1 MRGSSLG
8 LRGESES
15 RVHTRTPLP
24 RKIQL
29 SLNPAPWK
37 KNSGSAHVSSQPSQ
51 NKKLVNRKPHIH
63 VHAIPNLKEPVV
75 EQKSFK

>member
-37 KNSGSAHVSSQPSQ
+37 KNSGSAHVVTRNGSVTETET
-51 NKKLVNRKPHIH
+51 L
-63 VHAIPNLKEPVV
+63 
-75 EQKSFK
+75 